1 MEIKILIEAPELA
14 AAVNNLATAVSN
26 FGEIKVQPVIN
37 AADVTD
43 KAVKQTRRRKSD
55 KSAAEEVPAQVEA
68 PGVQTPDAP
77 ATAPVEPPH
86 TVPGPAP
93 VPPLTP
99 ASEAPV
105 APVAQQPVAPIPAPV
120 AQAPVVQQPVAPAP
134 APVANP
140 IPAPV
145 ANPIPAP
152 VANPIPA
159 VQQSV
164 TAAPVTS
171 VSQTVPP
178 VTTGSPVTEQPQ
190 PRQYTMQDIAK
201 VGAALLDKGMM
212 PQLSAILNEMGVMA
226 IPQLR
231 PEQYPVVAEKLIA
244 LGGKF
249 D

>member
-93 VPPLTP
+93 VPPLTL

-105 APVAQQPVAPIPAPV
+105 APVAQQPVSPIPAPV
-120 AQAPVVQQPVAPAP
+120 AQAPVVQQPVAPA
-134 APVANP
+134 
-140 IPAPV
+140 
-145 ANPIPAP
+145 PAP

-178 VTTGSPVTEQPQ
+178 VTTGSPATEQPQ

>member
-37 AADVTD
+37 AADVAD

-68 PGVQTPDAP
+68 PVVQQPGAP
-77 ATAPVEPPH
+77 APAPVEPPH

-99 ASEAPV
+99 ASEIPV
-105 APVAQQPVAPIPAPV
+105 APVAQQPVAPIPAPI
-120 AQAPVVQQPVAPAP
+120 AQAPVVQQPVAPA
-134 APVANP
+134 
-140 IPAPV
+140 
-145 ANPIPAP
+145 PAP

>member
-68 PGVQTPDAP
+68 PGVQAPDAP
-77 ATAPVEPPH
+77 ATASVEPPH

-105 APVAQQPVAPIPAPV
+105 APVAQQPVAPIHAPV
-120 AQAPVVQQPVAPAP
+120 AQ
-134 APVANP
+134 
-140 IPAPV
+140 
-145 ANPIPAP
+145 AP

>member
-68 PGVQTPDAP
+68 PGAQT
-77 ATAPVEPPH
+77 PVEPPH

-105 APVAQQPVAPIPAPV
+105 APVVQQPVAPIPAPV

-134 APVANP
+134 AL
-140 IPAPV
+140 
-145 ANPIPAP
+145 

-178 VTTGSPVTEQPQ
+178 VTTGSPATEQPK

-249 D
+249 E

>member
-37 AADVTD
+37 AADATD

-120 AQAPVVQQPVAPAP
+120 AQAPVVQQPAAPA
-134 APVANP
+134 
-140 IPAPV
+140 
-145 ANPIPAP
+145 PAP

-171 VSQTVPP
+171 VSQTIPP
-178 VTTGSPVTEQPQ
+178 VITGSPATEQPQ

>member
-37 AADVTD
+37 AADATD

-55 KSAAEEVPAQVEA
+55 KSAAEEVSAQVEA
-68 PGVQTPDAP
+68 PGVQNPDAP

-105 APVAQQPVAPIPAPV
+105 APVVQQ
-120 AQAPVVQQPVAPAP
+120 PVVQQPVAPAP

-140 IPAPV
+140 IPAVQPPLTV
-145 ANPIPAP
+145 AP
-152 VANPIPA
+152 
-159 VQQSV
+159 
-164 TAAPVTS
+164 TAAAP
-171 VSQTVPP
+171 QNVPP
-178 VTTGSPVTEQPQ
+178 VTTAAPATEQPQ

>member
-37 AADVTD
+37 AADATD

-140 IPAPV
+140 IPA
-145 ANPIPAP
+145 
-152 VANPIPA
+152 

-178 VTTGSPVTEQPQ
+178 VTTGSPATEQPQPQPQ

>member
-26 FGEIKVQPVIN
+26 FGEIKIQPVIN

-105 APVAQQPVAPIPAPV
+105 APVAQQPRGSYPCPGC
-120 AQAPVVQQPVAPAP
+120 
-134 APVANP
+134 
-140 IPAPV
+140 
-145 ANPIPAP
+145 
-152 VANPIPA
+152 
-159 VQQSV
+159 
-164 TAAPVTS
+164 
-171 VSQTVPP
+171 
-178 VTTGSPVTEQPQ
+178 TGSRSPAARCARSGSRGKPY
-190 PRQYTMQDIAK
+190 PGCSA
-201 VGAALLDKGMM
+201 VGDCRTCHIRFADCPPCYYGF
-212 PQLSAILNEMGVMA
+212 PC
-226 IPQLR
+226 
-231 PEQYPVVAEKLIA
+231 Y
-244 LGGKF
+244 
-249 D
+249 

>member
-26 FGEIKVQPVIN
+26 FGEIKVQPIIN

-55 KSAAEEVPAQVEA
+55 KFAAEEVPAQVEA
-68 PGVQTPDAP
+68 PGVQAPDAP
-77 ATAPVEPPH
+77 ATASVEPPH

-105 APVAQQPVAPIPAPV
+105 APVAQQPVAPIPTPV

-134 APVANP
+134 APM
-140 IPAPV
+140 
-145 ANPIPAP
+145 
-152 VANPIPA
+152 ANPIPA

>member
-26 FGEIKVQPVIN
+26 FSEIKVQPVIN
-37 AADVTD
+37 AADVAD

-55 KSAAEEVPAQVEA
+55 KPAAEEVPAQVEA

-120 AQAPVVQQPVAPAP
+120 AQAPVVQQPVAPA
-134 APVANP
+134 
-140 IPAPV
+140 
-145 ANPIPAP
+145 PAP

>member
-77 ATAPVEPPH
+77 ATTPVEPPH

-140 IPAPV
+140 IPVVQPPLTVAP
-145 ANPIPAP
+145 
-152 VANPIPA
+152 
-159 VQQSV
+159 
-164 TAAPVTS
+164 TAAAP
-171 VSQTVPP
+171 QNVPP
-178 VTTGSPVTEQPQ
+178 VTTVAPATEQPQ

>member
-37 AADVTD
+37 AADATD

-68 PGVQTPDAP
+68 PGVQTPDTP

-99 ASEAPV
+99 ASEIPV

-120 AQAPVVQQPVAPAP
+120 AQAPVVQQPAAPAP

-140 IPAPV
+140 IS
-145 ANPIPAP
+145 
-152 VANPIPA
+152 A

-171 VSQTVPP
+171 VSQTIPP
-178 VTTGSPVTEQPQ
+178 VITGSPATEQLQ

>member
-37 AADVTD
+37 AADATD

-140 IPAPV
+140 IPAVQPPLTV
-145 ANPIPAP
+145 AP
-152 VANPIPA
+152 
-159 VQQSV
+159 
-164 TAAPVTS
+164 TAAAP
-171 VSQTVPP
+171 QNVPP
-178 VTTGSPVTEQPQ
+178 VTTVAPATEQPQPQ

>member
-37 AADVTD
+37 AADATD

-140 IPAPV
+140 IPA
-145 ANPIPAP
+145 
-152 VANPIPA
+152 

-164 TAAPVTS
+164 TVAPVTS

-178 VTTGSPVTEQPQ
+178 VTTGSPAIEQSQ

>member
-14 AAVNNLATAVSN
+14 TAVNNLATAVSN

-37 AADVTD
+37 AADATD

-105 APVAQQPVAPIPAPV
+105 APVAQQLVAPIPAPV
-120 AQAPVVQQPVAPAP
+120 AQAPVVQQPVALA
-134 APVANP
+134 
-140 IPAPV
+140 
-145 ANPIPAP
+145 PAP

-178 VTTGSPVTEQPQ
+178 VTTGFPATEQPQ

-249 D
+249 E

>member
-55 KSAAEEVPAQVEA
+55 KSAAEEVPAQVDA

-120 AQAPVVQQPVAPAP
+120 AQAPVVQQPVAPA
-134 APVANP
+134 
-140 IPAPV
+140 
-145 ANPIPAP
+145 PAP

>member
-37 AADVTD
+37 AADATD

-105 APVAQQPVAPIPAPV
+105 APVAQQPVASIPAPV

-134 APVANP
+134 APVVNP
-140 IPAPV
+140 L
-145 ANPIPAP
+145 PAP

>member
-140 IPAPV
+140 IPAVQPPLTV
-145 ANPIPAP
+145 AP
-152 VANPIPA
+152 
-159 VQQSV
+159 
-164 TAAPVTS
+164 TAAAP
-171 VSQTVPP
+171 QNVPP
-178 VTTGSPVTEQPQ
+178 VTTVAPATEQPQ

-249 D
+249 E

>member
-26 FGEIKVQPVIN
+26 FGEIKVQPIIN

-68 PGVQTPDAP
+68 PGVQAPDAP
-77 ATAPVEPPH
+77 ATASVEPPH

-105 APVAQQPVAPIPAPV
+105 APV
-120 AQAPVVQQPVAPAP
+120 VQQPVAPA
-134 APVANP
+134 
-140 IPAPV
+140 
-145 ANPIPAP
+145 PAP

>member
-37 AADVTD
+37 AADVAD

-55 KSAAEEVPAQVEA
+55 KPVAEEVPAQVEA
-68 PGVQTPDAP
+68 PGVQNPDTP

-105 APVAQQPVAPIPAPV
+105 APVAQQPVAPISAPV
-120 AQAPVVQQPVAPAP
+120 AQAPVVQQPVVPAP

-140 IPAPV
+140 IPAVQPPLTV
-145 ANPIPAP
+145 AP
-152 VANPIPA
+152 
-159 VQQSV
+159 
-164 TAAPVTS
+164 TAAAP
-171 VSQTVPP
+171 QNVPP
-178 VTTGSPVTEQPQ
+178 VTTVAPATEQPQ

>member
-37 AADVTD
+37 AADVAD
-43 KAVKQTRRRKSD
+43 KVVKQTRRRKSD
-55 KSAAEEVPAQVEA
+55 KPAAEEVPAQVEA
-68 PGVQTPDAP
+68 PGVQNPDTP
-77 ATAPVEPPH
+77 ATAPVEPMH
-86 TVPGPAP
+86 TVPGHAP

-105 APVAQQPVAPIPAPV
+105 APVTQQPVAPIPAPV
-120 AQAPVVQQPVAPAP
+120 AQ
-134 APVANP
+134 
-140 IPAPV
+140 
-145 ANPIPAP
+145 AP

-171 VSQTVPP
+171 VSQAIPP
-178 VTTGSPVTEQPQ
+178 ATTGSPATEQPQ

>member
-37 AADVTD
+37 AADATD

-105 APVAQQPVAPIPAPV
+105 APV
-120 AQAPVVQQPVAPAP
+120 VQQPVAPA
-134 APVANP
+134 
-140 IPAPV
+140 
-145 ANPIPAP
+145 PAP

>member
-77 ATAPVEPPH
+77 AMAPVEPPH

-105 APVAQQPVAPIPAPV
+105 APVAQQTVAPIPAPV

-140 IPAPV
+140 IPVVQPPLTVAP
-145 ANPIPAP
+145 
-152 VANPIPA
+152 
-159 VQQSV
+159 
-164 TAAPVTS
+164 TAAAP
-171 VSQTVPP
+171 QNVPP
-178 VTTGSPVTEQPQ
+178 VTTVAPVTEQPQ

>member
-37 AADVTD
+37 AADVAD

-68 PGVQTPDAP
+68 PVVQQPAAP
-77 ATAPVEPPH
+77 APAPVEPPH

-99 ASEAPV
+99 ASE
-105 APVAQQPVAPIPAPV
+105 I
-120 AQAPVVQQPVAPAP
+120 
-134 APVANP
+134 
-140 IPAPV
+140 
-145 ANPIPAP
+145 
-152 VANPIPA
+152 
-159 VQQSV
+159 
-164 TAAPVTS
+164 
-171 VSQTVPP
+171 
-178 VTTGSPVTEQPQ
+178 PVTEQPQ

>member
-37 AADVTD
+37 AADVAD
-43 KAVKQTRRRKSD
+43 KVVKQTRRRKSD
-55 KSAAEEVPAQVEA
+55 KPAAEDVPAQVEA
-68 PGVQTPDAP
+68 PGVQNPDTP

-99 ASEAPV
+99 ASEIPV
-105 APVAQQPVAPIPAPV
+105 APVAQQPMAPIPAPV

-134 APVANP
+134 ASM
-140 IPAPV
+140 
-145 ANPIPAP
+145 
-152 VANPIPA
+152 ANPIPA
-159 VQQSV
+159 VQPPLTV
-164 TAAPVTS
+164 APTAAAP
-171 VSQTVPP
+171 QNVPP
-178 VTTGSPVTEQPQ
+178 VTTVAPATEQPQ

>member
-140 IPAPV
+140 IPA
-145 ANPIPAP
+145 
-152 VANPIPA
+152 

-178 VTTGSPVTEQPQ
+178 VTMGSPVTEQPQ

>member
-37 AADVTD
+37 AADVAD

-55 KSAAEEVPAQVEA
+55 KPAAEEVPAQVEA
-68 PGVQTPDAP
+68 PGVQNPDTP

-120 AQAPVVQQPVAPAP
+120 AQAPVVQQPAAPA
-134 APVANP
+134 
-140 IPAPV
+140 
-145 ANPIPAP
+145 PAP

-171 VSQTVPP
+171 VSQTIPP

-231 PEQYPVVAEKLIA
+231 PEQYPAVAEKLIA

>member
-37 AADVTD
+37 AADATD

-140 IPAPV
+140 IPA
-145 ANPIPAP
+145 
-152 VANPIPA
+152 

-171 VSQTVPP
+171 VSQAVPP
-178 VTTGSPVTEQPQ
+178 VTTGSPATEQPQ

>member
-37 AADVTD
+37 AADATD

-140 IPAPV
+140 IPAVQP
-145 ANPIPAP
+145 PLTIAP
-152 VANPIPA
+152 
-159 VQQSV
+159 
-164 TAAPVTS
+164 TAAAP
-171 VSQTVPP
+171 QNVPP
-178 VTTGSPVTEQPQ
+178 VTTVAPATEQPQ

>member
-37 AADVTD
+37 AADATD

-77 ATAPVEPPH
+77 ATAPIEPPH

-99 ASEAPV
+99 ASEIPV

-120 AQAPVVQQPVAPAP
+120 AQVPVVQQPVAPAP

-140 IPAPV
+140 IPAVQPPLTV
-145 ANPIPAP
+145 AP
-152 VANPIPA
+152 
-159 VQQSV
+159 
-164 TAAPVTS
+164 TAAAP
-171 VSQTVPP
+171 QNVPP
-178 VTTGSPVTEQPQ
+178 VTTVAPATEQPQ

-231 PEQYPVVAEKLIA
+231 PEQYPAVAEKLIA

>member
-37 AADVTD
+37 AADVAD
-43 KAVKQTRRRKSD
+43 KVVKQTRRRKSD
-55 KSAAEEVPAQVEA
+55 KPVAEDVPAQVEA
-68 PGVQTPDAP
+68 PGVQNPDTP
-77 ATAPVEPPH
+77 ATAPVEPPRI
-86 TVPGPAP
+86 VPGPAP

-99 ASEAPV
+99 ASEIPV

-120 AQAPVVQQPVAPAP
+120 AQAPV
-134 APVANP
+134 
-140 IPAPV
+140 
-145 ANPIPAP
+145 
-152 VANPIPA
+152 ANPIPA
-159 VQQSV
+159 VQPPLTV
-164 TAAPVTS
+164 APTAAAP
-171 VSQTVPP
+171 QNVPP
-178 VTTGSPVTEQPQ
+178 VTTVAPATEQPQ

>member
-37 AADVTD
+37 AADVAD

-55 KSAAEEVPAQVEA
+55 KSTAEEVPAQVEA
-68 PGVQTPDAP
+68 PVVQQPAAP
-77 ATAPVEPPH
+77 APAPVEPPH

-99 ASEAPV
+99 ASEIPV

-120 AQAPVVQQPVAPAP
+120 AQVPVVQQPVAPAP
-134 APVANP
+134 AS
-140 IPAPV
+140 
-145 ANPIPAP
+145 

-159 VQQSV
+159 VQPPLTV
-164 TAAPVTS
+164 APTAAAP
-171 VSQTVPP
+171 QNVPP
-178 VTTGSPVTEQPQ
+178 VTTVAPATEQPQ

>member
-37 AADVTD
+37 ATDVTD

-86 TVPGPAP
+86 TVPGSAP

-120 AQAPVVQQPVAPAP
+120 AQAPVVQQPVAPA
-134 APVANP
+134 
-140 IPAPV
+140 
-145 ANPIPAP
+145 PAP

>member
-105 APVAQQPVAPIPAPV
+105 APVAKQPVAPIPAPV
-120 AQAPVVQQPVAPAP
+120 AQAPVIQQPVAPA
-134 APVANP
+134 
-140 IPAPV
+140 
-145 ANPIPAP
+145 PAP

>member
-37 AADVTD
+37 AADVAD

-55 KSAAEEVPAQVEA
+55 KPAAEEVPAQVEA
-68 PGVQTPDAP
+68 PGVQNPDTP

-99 ASEAPV
+99 ASEIPV

-120 AQAPVVQQPVAPAP
+120 AQAPVVQQPAAPAP
-134 APVANP
+134 APL
-140 IPAPV
+140 
-145 ANPIPAP
+145 
-152 VANPIPA
+152 ANPIPA
-159 VQQSV
+159 VQPPLTV
-164 TAAPVTS
+164 APTAAAP
-171 VSQTVPP
+171 QNVPP
-178 VTTGSPVTEQPQ
+178 VTTVAPATEQPQ

>member
-14 AAVNNLATAVSN
+14 SAVNNLATAVSN

-37 AADVTD
+37 AADATD

-99 ASEAPV
+99 ASEVPV
-105 APVAQQPVAPIPAPV
+105 APVAQQPVASIPAPV
-120 AQAPVVQQPVAPAP
+120 AQAPVVQQPVAPA
-134 APVANP
+134 
-140 IPAPV
+140 PAPV

>member
-68 PGVQTPDAP
+68 PSVQTPDAP

-120 AQAPVVQQPVAPAP
+120 AQAPVIQQPVAPA
-134 APVANP
+134 
-140 IPAPV
+140 
-145 ANPIPAP
+145 PAP

>member
-26 FGEIKVQPVIN
+26 FGEIKVQSVIN
-37 AADVTD
+37 AADATD

-86 TVPGPAP
+86 TVTGPAP

-99 ASEAPV
+99 ASEASV

-120 AQAPVVQQPVAPAP
+120 AQAPVAQQPVAPA
-134 APVANP
+134 
-140 IPAPV
+140 
-145 ANPIPAP
+145 PAP

-178 VTTGSPVTEQPQ
+178 VTTGSPATEQPQ

>member
-68 PGVQTPDAP
+68 PGVQTPDTLT
-77 ATAPVEPPH
+77 TAPVEPPH

-140 IPAPV
+140 IPVVQPPLTVAP
-145 ANPIPAP
+145 
-152 VANPIPA
+152 
-159 VQQSV
+159 
-164 TAAPVTS
+164 TAAAP
-171 VSQTVPP
+171 QNVPP
-178 VTTGSPVTEQPQ
+178 VTTVAPVTEQPQ

>member
-37 AADVTD
+37 AADATD

-77 ATAPVEPPH
+77 ATAPVEP
-86 TVPGPAP
+86 
-93 VPPLTP
+93 LTP
-99 ASEAPV
+99 ASGAPV

-120 AQAPVVQQPVAPAP
+120 AQAPVAQQPVAPA
-134 APVANP
+134 
-140 IPAPV
+140 
-145 ANPIPAP
+145 PAP

-178 VTTGSPVTEQPQ
+178 VTTGSPATEQPQ